1 MNLKWGISKN
11 NVVPQ
16 EVKDGIRQHIN
27 SLPCVESHYN
37 RANTKKEYLA
47 DGLNITI
54 LYEEYVKKCEE
65 AGTTPGKLHL
75 YRQILIPISTL
86 HSMFQR
92 RTDAIVARQWVKM
105 KIRPKKTRESMK
117 NI

>member
-1 MNLKWGISKN
+1 MCGTPVNLKWGISKN

-27 SLPCVESHYN
+27 SLPRVESHYN
-37 RANTKKEYLA
+37 RANTKKECLA

-75 YRQILIPISTL
+75 YCQI
-86 HSMFQR
+86 FN
-92 RTDAIVARQWVKM
+92 TDLNIAFHV
-105 KIRPKKTRESMK
+105 PKKDRCEERESMK